1 MDLLLF
7 THTFFFYNAQL
18 SHIQLYEKS
27 TCGFPIPLY
36 IALKL
41 HPDKNSAPHADEA
54 FKAVGLAYATL
65 SDDQKRRIY
74 DMSGEEDPDNRGG
87 GMRRGGGGG
96 GGHMNFHGQ
105 DVSPEDI
112 FNMFFG
118 GGMPPGM
125 GGGMGGPGFRV
136 YSSGF
141 GPGFGNMRAQQQQA
155 RARQQQRQQQQQPE
169 NILNQLLQFLPL
181 LLIMALSFFSGSDS
195 TSGATGNS
203 RYYSLTPVSPHTN
216 PLHTRLSKVKDIP
229 YYVTD
234 QFVRTIARDRY
245 QLSQVERMVENSYQ
259 KYLEGECRNQ
269 RIYKRK
275 LELLAG
281 KRSISEAEKV
291 NLMKKANGFEL
302 SRCIE
307 FEDLFPGSVREK
319 DRVNRSTQQQQQH
332 HQQQQRQHSEF

>member
-1 MDLLLF
+1 M
-7 THTFFFYNAQL
+7 
-18 SHIQLYEKS
+18 
-27 TCGFPIPLY
+27 
-36 IALKL
+36 
-41 HPDKNSAPHADEA
+41 
-54 FKAVGLAYATL
+54 
-65 SDDQKRRIY
+65 
-74 DMSGEEDPDNRGG
+74 
-87 GMRRGGGGG
+87 
-96 GGHMNFHGQ
+96 
-105 DVSPEDI
+105 
-112 FNMFFG
+112 
-118 GGMPPGM
+118 
-125 GGGMGGPGFRV
+125 
-136 YSSGF
+136 
-141 GPGFGNMRAQQQQA
+141 
-155 RARQQQRQQQQQPE
+155 
-169 NILNQLLQFLPL
+169 
-181 LLIMALSFFSGSDS
+181 
-195 TSGATGNS
+195 
-203 RYYSLTPVSPHTN
+203 
-216 PLHTRLSKVKDIP
+216 SKVKDIP

-319 DRVNRSTQQQQQH
+319 DRVNRSTQQQQH